1 MGTYTTNYQ
10 LYMPSIGEQGWGE
23 LVNGNFTTI
32 DTTMSGLNARL
43 TTVESGEFE
52 TVTTNVLYL
61 PFSTTYVLELIN
73 SNNKSFSF
81 SILNWANNTVTNTF
95 TVSDMVVYLSDVIRP
110 SDETSIFNVTIT
122 LSGSNKNYDTNGS
135 INVSVNDVE
144 IHASGDKIICSN
156 SSTPYSYTVS
166 NLKLSDKITV
176 TSYARQHDSMTGGS
190 QIVYTTLSIS
200 PMGI

>member
-10 LYMPSIGEQGWGE
+10 MYMPTIGEQGWGE

-32 DTTMSGLNARL
+32 DMTMKGLNARL

-52 TVTTNVLYL
+52 TVKTNVLYL

-81 SILNWANNTVTNTF
+81 NIANWASNTVTNTF
-95 TVSDMVVYLSDVIRP
+95 TVSDMVAYLSDVIRP

-122 LSGSNKNYDTNGS
+122 LSGSRSNYDTTGS

-144 IHASGDKIICSN
+144 VHASGEKLISAN

-166 NLKLSDKITV
+166 SLKLSDKITV
-176 TSYARQHDSMTGGS
+176 TTYARQHDSMTGGTQTVS
-190 QIVYTTLSIS
+190 TTLSIS